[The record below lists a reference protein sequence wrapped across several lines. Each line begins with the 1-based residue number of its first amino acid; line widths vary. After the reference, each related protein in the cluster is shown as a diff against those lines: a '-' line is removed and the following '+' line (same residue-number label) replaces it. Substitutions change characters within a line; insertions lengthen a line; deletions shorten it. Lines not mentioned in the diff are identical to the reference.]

1 MKYDNT
7 MKTRLLLLLLLISM
21 TVSAQWTEQMY
32 AQYTYENY
40 TDYAAFNQPVEPQ
53 TLDVEL
59 LEAAIFYETNRQRA
73 AYGVAQLQFDAALH
87 ICARNHSVD
96 MVEHNFFSHTSVV
109 AGKER
114 MSDRLAR
121 VGYTNCASAENILYS
136 PVKESYAATAKYLVG
151 DIWMNSAGHRQNIL
165 TAEYTHLGAGVA
177 LYFDRTWLMVK
188 ATQNFIK
195 KRR

>member
-1 MKYDNT
+1 
-7 MKTRLLLLLLLISM
+7 MKTRLVLLLLLISI

-40 TDYAAFNQPVEPQ
+40 TDYAAFNDPVKPEN
-53 TLDVEL
+53 LDIAL
-59 LEAAIFYETNRQRA
+59 LEAAIYYETNRQRVA
-73 AYGVAQLQFDAALH
+73 NGVGLLQFDHALYV
-87 ICARNHSVD
+87 CARNHSVD

-109 AGKER
+109 EGKTH

-121 VGYTNCASAENILYS
+121 VGYTNCTAGENILYS

-151 DIWMNSAGHRQNIL
+151 EVWMNSPGHRQNIL
-165 TAEYTHLGAGVA
+165 KAEYTHMGAGVA

-188 ATQNFIK
+188 ATQNFMA
-195 KRR
+195 KRK